1 VISECASVQALSKFC
16 NTSLFY
22 IVFCTLSSP
31 IWYVVRWMLFNWS
44 QSRNSILA
52 DEMGEWNNDKLGPSS
67 AHDVEFVVQIAWYLL
82 SRWRVSFAYTIVQSV
97 VDKNNWIAVAAFT
110 VIYLTNYVV
119 PHFGWVLFL
128 SFYNSHK

>member
-1 VISECASVQALSKFC
+1 
-16 NTSLFY
+16 
-22 IVFCTLSSP
+22 
-31 IWYVVRWMLFNWS
+31 
-44 QSRNSILA
+44 
-52 DEMGEWNNDKLGPSS
+52 MGEWNNDKLGPSS